1 MSPALLQPSGSIQ
14 TAPRPQF
21 RPVLDEDSNNI
32 PFGDFHDTIMQ
43 ESEAFFQHRREESIV
58 DYSEILSREIE
69 LLRLRHL
76 DDEFEGADDETV
88 PQFLQELRDSS
99 EEDQPRACHEMLMSP
114 RYFPRAR
121 GRHGIGHVLWC
132 SNKP

>member
-1 MSPALLQPSGSIQ
+1 MSPASLQPSGSIQ

-43 ESEAFFQHRREESIV
+43 ESAAFFQQRHEEELIV
-58 DYSEILSREIE
+58 DYSEIISREIG

-88 PQFLQELRDSS
+88 PQFLQELRDNS
-99 EEDQPRACHEMLMSP
+99 EKNRHEQC
-114 RYFPRAR
+114 
-121 GRHGIGHVLWC
+121 VTKC
-132 SNKP
+132 